1 MKKFCVFLLIITLCS
16 SFNFAQS
23 KKAVSILGNSY
34 STFEGYLQPDT
45 NSIWYGIMPFQD
57 IRLTLSLYVKLG
69 GIN

>member
-23 KKAVSILGNSY
+23 KKAVSILG
-34 STFEGYLQPDT
+34 D
-45 NSIWYGIMPFQD
+45 SIPHLKVICNLIQIVYGIIPFQD
-57 IRLTLSLYVKLG
+57 TRLMLSLYVKLG

>member
-23 KKAVSILGNSY
+23 KKAVSILGDSY
-34 STFEGYLQPDT
+34 SHLKVICNLIQ
-45 NSIWYGIMPFQD
+45 IVYGIIPFQD

>member
-23 KKAVSILGNSY
+23 KKAVSILGDSY

-45 NSIWYGIMPFQD
+45 NSIWYY
-57 IRLTLSLYVKLG
+57 TLPRH
-69 GIN
+69 